1 MSVVLFC
8 ARWITGWIRS
18 LVWNLFPGLSPDM
31 GATSVFSAEAG
42 KKPVLLVSTVK
53 WMLMRK
59 VCLFKTPFHNSI
71 AKGLVKR
78 KIAKQH
84 SFPICSF
91 TLLVSA
97 SDCKIVRPHCL
108 IIPCRNLLDN
118 NVLVIYLFDP
128 TLSKIDLAHRTFFIS
143 DVILW
148 WVDSQARDHRKF
160 QSETAVATLVLWST
174 KSVRRFQ

>member
-1 MSVVLFC
+1 MNAHKKSVSFQD
-8 ARWITGWIRS
+8 T
-18 LVWNLFPGLSPDM
+18 
-31 GATSVFSAEAG
+31 FSQHCHQRVG
-42 KKPVLLVSTVK
+42 KEKERQRT
-53 WMLMRK
+53 
-59 VCLFKTPFHNSI
+59 FI
-71 AKGLVKR
+71 
-78 KIAKQH
+78 
-84 SFPICSF
+84 SF
-91 TLLVSA
+91 TLPVRA
-97 SDCKIVRPHCL
+97 SDCKIVRPRCL

-128 TLSKIDLAHRTFFIS
+128 TLSKIDFAHRPFFAA